1 MSNSSIGSAINK
13 LFSLLTYREK
23 MKWVGIVGFALCTS
37 MFEVATASIVVIF
50 AQILNQPELG
60 QKYMSMIGVQGT
72 VSPGRTIFYVAIAFG
87 LVYLIKNLIAT
98 LEVFYQSF
106 TIQKLS
112 YRFKNKLLYRF
123 AETDYNFHLTRN
135 SSYGLSVI
143 TGDAEMAFTGG
154 MVNLSSTLSESIVF
168 IFLILTVIYLN
179 PSLAIFIFSISVC
192 IALIVTKYLF
202 PLFYRWGQKIQETS
216 LLAHQNLTQFF
227 HGFKELLLFGKKEAF
242 VEAYQIHSR
251 RKSKLHAIQTATN
264 ALPRMAI
271 EILFVGLFVAVITY
285 LCVEKDTPQQMIGIL
300 GGYLYVGFRLMPGL
314 NRVINQ
320 LNGFKLII
328 PSIERV
334 HREYT
339 GENSRTSYVDIP
351 GLTFKKDISLTNVSF
366 QYLNTQKK
374 VIQDINLVIAKG
386 ECIGIIGETG
396 SGKSTLVDMLLGLL
410 RPVSGEILID
420 GKYPVNSQQWHKLL
434 GYVPQTIYLTD
445 DTIEANIAFGEQAES
460 IDTIR
465 LNKAIDDA
473 QLRSF
478 INKLP
483 DGSKT
488 IVGERGIRLSG
499 GERQRISIAR
509 ALYRQPEVLIFDEA
523 TSALDNDTEE
533 RLMKTIYEVSQER
546 TVIMIAHRLST
557 LKNCHRI
564 IIMDAGKVEEE
575 INGKMAIQRYV
586 SSSNVEKISAQ
597 PIRDV
602 S

>member
-1 MSNSSIGSAINK
+1 
-13 LFSLLTYREK
+13 

-50 AQILNQPELG
+50 AQILTQPELG
-60 QKYMSMIGVQGT
+60 QKYMSMIGFNEI
-72 VSPGRTIFYVAIAFG
+72 VSPGRTILYVAIAFG
-87 LVYLIKNLIAT
+87 LVYLIKNLIAA
-98 LEVFYQSF
+98 LEVFYQNF
-106 TIQKLS
+106 TIQKMS

-135 SSYGLSVI
+135 SSYGLTVI

-168 IFLILTVIYLN
+168 IFLISTVIFLN
-179 PSLAIFIFSISVC
+179 PSLAIFIFSLSVC
-192 IALIVTKYLF
+192 IALFVTKYLF

-251 RKSKLHAIQTATN
+251 RKSNLHAIQTATN

-271 EILFVGLFVAVITY
+271 EILFVGLFVAIITY
-285 LCVEKDTPQQMIGIL
+285 LCFEKDTPQQMIGIL

-334 HREYT
+334 HREYM
-339 GENSRTSYVDIP
+339 GEISRTSYVDIP
-351 GLTFKKDISLTNVSF
+351 ELTFNRDISVTNVSF
-366 QYLNTQKK
+366 QYLNTKKK
-374 VIQDINLVIAKG
+374 VIQDLNLVIAKG

-396 SGKSTLVDMLLGLL
+396 SGKSTFVDLLLGLL
-410 RPVSGEILID
+410 RPISGEILID

-434 GYVPQTIYLTD
+434 GYVPQTTYLTD
-445 DTIEANIAFGEQAES
+445 DTIEANIAFGEKTES
-460 IDTIR
+460 IDKLR
-465 LNKAIDDA
+465 LDKAIDDA
-473 QLRSF
+473 QLRSL

-483 DGSKT
+483 EGSRT
-488 IVGERGIRLSG
+488 MVGERGIRLSG

-523 TSALDNDTEE
+523 TSALDNDTEAN
-533 RLMKTIYEVSQER
+533 LMDTIHKVSKTR

-557 LKNCHRI
+557 LKDCNRI
-564 IIMDAGKVEEE
+564 VVMKDGAISQMMSYDLLKVK
-575 INGKMAIQRYV
+575 G
-586 SSSNVEKISAQ
+586 
-597 PIRDV
+597 
-602 S
+602 